1 MPASHEIKSICGVVV
16 PFCCRSEF
24 QDTPEVIVSGGNM
37 QSASSALIWI
47 FRVCSCPSQPSLKTG
62 SFGKVHVVDGI
73 NNWRSRQRAAI
84 EVPAVEALEGA
95 VASSNIGKLD
105 IDFAVRTIAENTN
118 VDDFAVFRTALF
130 FEVLFKVFGPVRV
143 GLAGSN
149 VSKDSDTTRK
159 VKTHVASS

>member
-1 MPASHEIKSICGVVV
+1 MLNPKVEH
-16 PFCCRSEF
+16 R
-24 QDTPEVIVSGGNM
+24 Q
-37 QSASSALIWI
+37 L
-47 FRVCSCPSQPSLKTG
+47 SCPTG
-62 SFGKVHVVDGI
+62 L
-73 NNWRSRQRAAI
+73 
-84 EVPAVEALEGA
+84 PAVEALEGA